1 MGIKFISGFRGL
13 DHAKQH
19 LRRSVH
25 LGSALTS
32 AYTVLSTA
40 EAFDQQ
46 ACFVYLNGALLKEG
60 TSGAGGD
67 YVLTGTSTVT
77 FNTAVA
83 TTDAIEVISYAFQNP
98 TLPQTMTEVDHT
110 VTAAN
115 ATYHST
121 AFASC
126 TFTTATDLITTD
138 SSAAHGLAIDDV
150 ISVTAATG
158 SSTITV
164 GRYRV
169 LTVPS
174 SSTASVTTVD
184 GTAVAF
190 TNNGTSVA
198 FTRVFNKDIPL
209 LTQVNHIM
217 LFLNGMHLVKDTDYY
232 VDEQSVTIDS
242 TVNLLENAIIA
253 VRHFGSFAT
262 QVENEFHKNAIT
274 IADDTHNLLLQ
285 SSDLTGNT
293 TAVFQLW
300 VSVRHSTVTNDAYRT
315 SHVLCRAE
323 KAVAADC
330 YLHRAADA
338 GNIATD
344 LQVVDAGS
352 YSTYANVTDGNIGV
366 GITADANGWYVYLA
380 NRSSHSV
387 VAGFKALAITN

>member
-1 MGIKFISGFRGL
+1 MGIKYISGFRGA

-32 AYTVLSTA
+32 GYTVLNPA

-67 YVLTGTSTVT
+67 YVLSGSNTVT
-77 FNTAVA
+77 FNVAVA

-98 TLPQTMTEVDHT
+98 TLPATMTETDHV
-110 VTAAN
+110 VTSAN
-115 ATYHST
+115 ATYHAT
-121 AFASC
+121 AVTGGAY
-126 TFTTATDLITTD
+126 TAATDSLTK
-138 SSAAHGLAIDDV
+138 SSHGLAVDDV
-150 ISVTAATG
+150 ISITASPTSNSIA
-158 SSTITV
+158 V

-169 LTVPS
+169 LTVTS
-174 SSTASVTTVD
+174 SSVVVLTTVD
-184 GTAVAF
+184 GTALTYSADSST
-190 TNNGTSVA
+190 TNVEYTK
-198 FTRVFNKDIPL
+198 VFNKKVPL

-242 TVNLLENAIIA
+242 TVNLLENAVVA

-262 QVENEFHKNAIT
+262 QIENEFHRNGIT
-274 IADDTHNLLLQ
+274 IADETHNLLLQ

-293 TAVFQLW
+293 TAVFHLW
-300 VSVRHSTVTNDAYRT
+300 VSMRHATATDDAYRI
-315 SHVLCRAE
+315 SNVLVRAE
-323 KAVAADC
+323 KNVAADC
-330 YLHRAADA
+330 YLHRVYDA
-338 GNIATD
+338 GNIATN
-344 LQVVDAGS
+344 LEVVDTGS
-352 YSTYANVTDGNIGV
+352 YSAYSSITNGNVGV
-366 GITADANGWYVYLA
+366 GITADANGWYVYLS
-380 NRSSHSV
+380 NRSSHSI

>member
-1 MGIKFISGFRGL
+1 MAIKYISGFRGL

-32 AYTVLSTA
+32 SYTVLNPA

-67 YVLTGTSTVT
+67 YVLSGSNTVT

-98 TLPQTMTEVDHT
+98 TLPASMTETDHT
-110 VTAAN
+110 VTSAN
-115 ATYHST
+115 ESYHST
-121 AFASC
+121 SFASC
-126 TFTTATDLITTD
+126 SYTASTDTLTK
-138 SSAAHGLAIDDV
+138 SAHGLAVDDV
-150 ISVTAATG
+150 ISVTVSPTTDSIA
-158 SSTITV
+158 V

-169 LTVPS
+169 LTVTS
-174 SSTASVTTVD
+174 SSAVVLQTVD
-184 GTAVAF
+184 
-190 TNNGTSVA
+190 SVA
-198 FTRVFNKDIPL
+198 LTFTADASANVTFIRVFNKKVPL
-209 LTQVNHIM
+209 LTQINHIM

-262 QVENEFHKNAIT
+262 QVENEFHRNAIT
-274 IADDTHNLLLQ
+274 IADDTHNLLIQ
-285 SSDLTGNT
+285 SSDLTSGNT

-300 VSVRHSTVTNDAYRT
+300 ISVRHSTATNDAYRT
-315 SHVLCRAE
+315 SHVLVRAE
-323 KAVAADC
+323 KNVASDC
-330 YLHRAADA
+330 YLHTAADA

-344 LQVVDAGS
+344 LQTVDTGS

>member
-1 MGIKFISGFRGL
+1 M
-13 DHAKQH
+13 
-19 LRRSVH
+19 
-25 LGSALTS
+25 
-32 AYTVLSTA
+32 
-40 EAFDQQ
+40 
-46 ACFVYLNGALLKEG
+46 NGALLKEG

-67 YVLTGTSTVT
+67 YVLTGSNTVT

-98 TLPQTMTEVDHT
+98 TLPASMTETDHT
-110 VTAAN
+110 VTSAN
-115 ATYHST
+115 ATYH
-121 AFASC
+121 
-126 TFTTATDLITTD
+126 ATDVTGGAYTAATD
-138 SSAAHGLAIDDV
+138 SLTKSSHGLAVDDV
-150 ISVTAATG
+150 ISVTASPTSNSIA
-158 SSTITV
+158 V

-169 LTVPS
+169 LTVTS
-174 SSTASVTTVD
+174 SSIVVLTTVD
-184 GTAVAF
+184 GTALTYSADSST
-190 TNNGTSVA
+190 TNVEYTK
-198 FTRVFNKDIPL
+198 VFNKKVPL

-242 TVNLLENAIIA
+242 TVNLLENAIVA

-262 QVENEFHKNAIT
+262 QVENEIHRNAIT

-300 VSVRHSTVTNDAYRT
+300 VSVRHSTATNDAYRT